1 MRRIP
6 APATRQVPGT
16 DGAAPDAAQQM
27 QLGQSQRSAGSTGSP
42 CAFSKMVWG
51 PAVPQMTCRVPALP
65 DSGATTIDRIDSSM
79 TRQSV
84 ADLRTMRRL

>member
-27 QLGQSQRSAGSTGSP
+27 QLGQSQPSAGSTGSP

-84 ADLRTMRRL
+84 ADLRTIPRL